1 MCLTIEKP
9 RECFFSFDHEQYDK
23 EVALMRKR
31 IQNLLIKVEENPLDN
46 SYNRFKESL
55 KRNNHENLKK

>member
-23 EVALMRKR
+23 EVALMRRR
-31 IQNLLIKVEENPLDN
+31 IQNLLNKVEESPLEMAYDK
-46 SYNRFKESL
+46 FKESL
-55 KRNNHENLKK
+55 KKVNHENLKK